1 MLKQQVIKLVI
12 GLAVVLTLF
21 GGVRLG
27 LGAAHIHATAT
38 PAAQHFLADV
48 DPFPPGH

>member
-21 GGVRLG
+21 GGVRFG
-27 LGAAHIHATAT
+27 LGAAHIHTAAT
-38 PAAQHFLADV
+38 PAAHQFLADV
-48 DPFPPGH
+48 DPVPPGH